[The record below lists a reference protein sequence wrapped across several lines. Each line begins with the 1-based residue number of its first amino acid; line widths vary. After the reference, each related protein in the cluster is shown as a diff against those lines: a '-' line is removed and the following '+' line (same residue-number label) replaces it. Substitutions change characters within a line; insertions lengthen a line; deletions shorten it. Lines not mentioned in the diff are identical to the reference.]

1 MEKWLRAA
9 LDYLPRWIEHQM
21 RMVQQP
27 GCAIAAAHRGRP
39 LFELALGLADERNGE
54 ALTPA
59 HRFRVASHSKSF
71 TAAGLL
77 VLRDQGRCRL
87 DDPVG
92 RWVDGLH
99 PAVGRTTL
107 AQLLS
112 HSAGLVRDGAD
123 AGQWA
128 QRRPFLDEAAL
139 RADLAQ
145 GPVIDANSRFKYSNH
160 GYGLAGLAIEAITG
174 EPYRDWIAREVVAAC
189 GLGHTQPDAPI
200 APRTP
205 FALGHSTRLPLGR
218 RVVVPSR
225 MSTNAL
231 AAATGFVSTAGDL
244 ARFFA
249 SLAPQ
254 ARRSLLSAEARREM
268 TRRHWRD
275 PQLAVDR
282 GYGLGLMNGTQAGW
296 DWFGHGGAFPGT
308 LSRTVTLPAL
318 ELTLSILTNA
328 SDGPAQLWI
337 DGAMHL
343 LQGFARYGAPTR
355 RSAAWTGRW
364 WALGGPVDLL
374 PVRDR
379 VLVANP
385 AAAHPLLDASEIVP
399 GRKGRDGALQGTIA
413 QAVGVGSHGEPA
425 RIEFDARGR
434 AKAFWL
440 GGTKLLAEKAFANE
454 MRARFDG

>member
-21 RMVQQP
+21 RLVQQP
-27 GCAIAAAHRGRP
+27 GCALAVAHRGKP
-39 LFELALGLADERNGE
+39 LLDLALGVADERRGE

-59 HRFRVASHSKSF
+59 HRFRVASHSKTF

-77 VLRDQGRCRL
+77 RLRDQGRCAL
-87 DDPVG
+87 DDAVG

-112 HSAGLVRDGAD
+112 HSAGLVRDGND

-128 QRRPFLDEAAL
+128 QRRAFLDEASL
-139 RADLAQ
+139 RADLAN
-145 GPVIDANSRFKYSNH
+145 GPVIDANTRFKYSNH

-174 EPYRDWIAREVVAAC
+174 EAYRDWIAREVVAAS
-189 GLGHTQPDAPI
+189 GLERTQPDAPI
-200 APRTP
+200 APGTP
-205 FALGHSTRLPLGR
+205 VAFGHTTRLPLGR
-218 RVVVPSR
+218 RLVVPAQ
-225 MSTNAL
+225 MPTHAL

-254 ARRSLLSAEARREM
+254 ARRSVLSADARREM

-275 PQLAVDR
+275 PQLAFER

-296 DWFGHGGAFPGT
+296 DWFGHGGSFPGT

-318 ELTLSILTNA
+318 ELTVSILTNA
-328 SDGPAQLWI
+328 SDGPAQAWV
-337 DGAMHL
+337 DGTMHL
-343 LQGFARYGAPTR
+343 LQGFSRYGAPTR

-364 WALGGPVDLL
+364 WMLAGPVDLL

-385 AAAHPLLDASEIVP
+385 AAPNPLLDASEIVP
-399 GRKGRDGALQGTIA
+399 GRKARDGSLTGTIA
-413 QAVGVGSHGEPA
+413 QAVGVGSHGEGA
-425 RIEFDARGR
+425 RLELDARGR

-440 GGTKLLAEKAFANE
+440 GGTKLLAEKALAKE
-454 MRARFDG
+454 MRAKFEG